1 MSFLRLNNINALHA
15 NSTCYL
21 GFIQAPV
28 DMRSALSDVLFLP
41 FSPSTSPV
49 QEKPSEY
56 VFFLSSHLFVSSFI
70 YQTNICRR
78 SSICQTHVYKC
89 GTTDTSSTNRGETKL
104 RPGVSNIP
112 REKADEIVGCPK
124 LENLG
129 DGKKVESGTFMSRKD
144 VSFERMSQLDGRR
157 KLGRSRN
164 QSQGVGQV
172 GPT

>member
-1 MSFLRLNNINALHA
+1 MCFSSLLICLSLRL
-15 NSTCYL
+15 STRQI
-21 GFIQAPV
+21 FV
-28 DMRSALSDVLFLP
+28 DGPLFA
-41 FSPSTSPV
+41 
-49 QEKPSEY
+49 
-56 VFFLSSHLFVSSFI
+56 
-70 YQTNICRR
+70 R
-78 SSICQTHVYKC
+78 HVYKC

-129 DGKKVESGTFMSRKD
+129 DGKKAESGTFMSRKD
-144 VSFERMSQLDGRR
+144 VSFEGMSQLDIRQ